1 MERTNKLG
9 GKGFLARLGKVEVIT
24 MILALLAEMLIFGLL
39 SPHFF
44 TANNLLTIVQYC
56 ALVGIA
62 ALPFSLL
69 GISGS
74 MDLSLGST
82 VAFTSMVVAMTFQAM
97 GGTNTALAVSIL
109 AGIVAGAV
117 VGAING
123 FFIAK
128 MKLMPFIAT
137 LTSMNYLRGIA
148 YLLRNGQSIA
158 VLEKNFGVIGRGRTF
173 GLPNTLYIYVVL
185 IVIFWFIAKYTVFGR
200 RSYMVG
206 GNQDAA
212 RLMGINVDKHLI
224 ILHIITSAVTG
235 FVGFLTASQVGA
247 ALPQSSSEF
256 GFDVISGAV
265 LGGVSIAGGKGS
277 PLYSVLGV
285 LILAVLDNAL
295 IILNVSSYW
304 QLVVSGVLLLFAVTL
319 DSVKNMQA
327 AKKY

>member
-9 GKGFLARLGKVEVIT
+9 GKGLLARLGKVEVIT
-24 MILALLAEMLIFGLL
+24 MIIALIVEMVVFGLL

-44 TANNLLTIVQYC
+44 TVNNLLTIVQYC
-56 ALVGIA
+56 SLVGIA
-62 ALPFSLL
+62 ALPFSIL

-82 VAFTSMVVAMTFQAM
+82 VAFTSMIVAITFQEL
-97 GGTNTALAVSIL
+97 GGSNTALVVSIL
-109 AGIVAGAV
+109 AGIASGAV
-117 VGAING
+117 VGFING

-158 VLEKNFGVIGRGRTF
+158 VLEKNFGFIGRGRTF
-173 GLPNTLYIYVVL
+173 GMPNTLYIYVVL
-185 IVIFWFIAKYTVFGR
+185 IVVFWFVAKYTVFGR

-224 ILHIITSAVTG
+224 ILHILTSAVTG

-285 LILAVLDNAL
+285 LILAILDNAL